1 MKQLIIIVLV
11 FGFSLS
17 SLSQSGNSVIASA
30 GGSDSKSGINLSWT
44 LGELMVPAYTGS
56 NLTLAHG
63 FQPQL
68 FITSVEEKIGVQ
80 LVVKVYPN
88 PAGDRLMLQFD
99 EAVEAGMT
107 VAFIDGNGKTV
118 LSAVIDKG
126 ISESNLDLNSLTPGI
141 YFMKITRG
149 SLVNVYKVVKL

>member
-1 MKQLIIIVLV
+1 
-11 FGFSLS
+11 
-17 SLSQSGNSVIASA
+17 
-30 GGSDSKSGINLSWT
+30 
-44 LGELMVPAYTGS
+44 MVPAYTGN